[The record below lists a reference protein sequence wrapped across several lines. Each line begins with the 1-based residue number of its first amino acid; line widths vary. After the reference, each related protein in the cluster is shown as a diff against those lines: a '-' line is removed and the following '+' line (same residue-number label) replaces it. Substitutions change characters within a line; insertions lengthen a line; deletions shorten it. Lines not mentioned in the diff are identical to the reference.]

1 MQTYIYTYL
10 PYEQADVE
18 LPAVVNGG
26 RRDGGS
32 NGDPV
37 VRLDE
42 AGAVQVVAPSLLVC
56 IGLPG
61 KDATFSCVLWDSI

>member
-1 MQTYIYTYL
+1 MYIDRCIYL

-18 LPAVVNGG
+18 LAAVVDGG

-32 NGDPV
+32 NGDPAV
-37 VRLDE
+37 GLDE
-42 AGAVQVVAPSLLVC
+42 AGAVQVVAPSLLVR

-61 KDATFSCVLWDSI
+61 NVAEVATVVNIL